1 MFSPFKWIRRII
13 GGLILALIAAVVFS
27 GFYLF
32 NSAKQMDITKTDA
45 IVVLGAAQYNGKPT
59 EVLQN
64 RLDHAYDIYKL
75 QIAKYIITV
84 GGKQP
89 GDKFTEAEAGRK
101 YLIKKGVPAK
111 RIIAIPTGSNTIESM
126 QAVAAEIHKRKW
138 VGVTV
143 STDPV
148 HIARVIVIANKLG
161 IKAFPFPT
169 LTGPGTELGV
179 SRVVGEL
186 GAIIWFVVWEQW
198 SI

>member
-111 RIIAIPTGSNTIESM
+111 RIIAIQTGSNTIESM